1 MMDVR
6 CPICGAPLKGTICE
20 YCGTPV
26 RNGRGHNTSSR
37 PERQSHSFSQEKTVW
52 VQTSTKSK
60 WIAFLLCLF
69 LGWLGAHRFYV
80 GKFGTGVLYVATR
93 GFYGVGIVIDLLLIL
108 SGHFTDGDGLPL
120 QELKV

>member
-6 CPICGAPLKGTICE
+6 CQICGAPLKGTSCE

-26 RNGRGHNTSSR
+26 WNGRGHNAAPRT
-37 PERQSHSFSQEKTVW
+37 ERQSYDLGQESIFR

-60 WIAFLLCLF
+60 WIAFVLCLF

-80 GKFGTGVLYVATR
+80 GKFGTGVLYTATR

-108 SGHFTDGDGLPL
+108 SGRFTDGDGLPL
-120 QELKV
+120 RELRV